1 MYLVPADW
9 RCNLGKAGL
18 SEGTMKAAFWR
29 FAHRHYQ
36 LKKPM
41 LLTDMA
47 MFMWFAFFALV
58 YGEAVLNGWVPGIAE
73 VAVAILLLGA
83 PLTLGILHRR
93 IRIEA
98 AKGPDALYRKR
109 FETNR

>member
-1 MYLVPADW
+1 
-9 RCNLGKAGL
+9 
-18 SEGTMKAAFWR
+18 MKAAFWR

-36 LKKPM
+36 IKKPM
-41 LLTDMA
+41 LVADIT
-47 MFMWFAFFALV
+47 MFMWFVFFALV
-58 YGEAVLNGWVPGIAE
+58 YGGSALNGWVPGTAE
-73 VAVAILLLGA
+73 AVVAALLLGT

-109 FETNR
+109 LETNRKR

>member
-1 MYLVPADW
+1 MQ
-9 RCNLGKAGL
+9 
-18 SEGTMKAAFWR
+18 AAFWR

-36 LKKPM
+36 VKKPM
-41 LLTDMA
+41 LVTDIA
-47 MFMWFAFFALV
+47 MFLWFTFFALV
-58 YGEAVLNGWVPGIAE
+58 YSGAVLSGWVPGVAE
-73 VAVAILLLGA
+73 AAVAILLIGA

-109 FETNR
+109 LETNR